1 MNYCL
6 TLLKLI
12 ILFLIILFLI
22 IFSYKLLIKDNF
34 KNPDNYI
41 FSKIILD
48 NKLILIFPV
57 YNKEIKLEEFQIH
70 LNNYNINLIK
80 EIKKIEQ
87 EPIHI
92 FIYNIKQKLNT
103 TDIVTGT
110 FNYNNSI
117 ENFNIYPI
125 FTNKKHKLAITT
137 LFKDDYELFPIF
149 YDYYS
154 KQGVSLFIMY
164 YNGISNS
171 HIKDIFNKKNIILID
186 WNYRYWNPKN
196 IKYNHHAQVGQIY
209 DSLYKYAKPLTEYII
224 YCDLD
229 EYLYIPNK
237 TILKYIENNN
247 YLDVIEFNNY
257 FASTLDNKIPQK
269 IPNKI
274 KIGEKHNYKTR
285 SKNIY
290 KSSSIDSINIHY
302 PHKFNK
308 IPFKSRDNMMFH
320 FHSWSNRHEKLNN
333 IFDLQ

>member
-6 TLLKLI
+6 TLLK
-12 ILFLIILFLI
+12 LIILFLI

-34 KNPDNYI
+34 KNSLTDNYI

-80 EIKKIEQ
+80 EIKKIEE

-92 FIYNIKQKLNT
+92 FIYNINKKLNT
-103 TDIVTGT
+103 SDIVTGT

-125 FTNKKHKLAITT
+125 FTNKKYKLAITT

-164 YNGISNS
+164 YNNYLLRYFYSVFLGYRSIAL
-171 HIKDIFNKKNIILID
+171 FN
-186 WNYRYWNPKN
+186 
-196 IKYNHHAQVGQIY
+196 
-209 DSLYKYAKPLTEYII
+209 PLTI
-224 YCDLD
+224 D
-229 EYLYIPNK
+229 
-237 TILKYIENNN
+237 
-247 YLDVIEFNNY
+247 
-257 FASTLDNKIPQK
+257 
-269 IPNKI
+269 
-274 KIGEKHNYKTR
+274 R
-285 SKNIY
+285 S
-290 KSSSIDSINIHY
+290 
-302 PHKFNK
+302 
-308 IPFKSRDNMMFH
+308 
-320 FHSWSNRHEKLNN
+320 
-333 IFDLQ
+333 